1 MDAENEMTGRNRFL
15 AAINCQPFDRTPV
28 WLMRQAGRSLPEY
41 RDLKRK
47 HSFLQMVRTP
57 ELAVEVTLQP
67 IHRFQYDA
75 AILFSDILVIPEA
88 MGQPYAFRNPGGI
101 SMEFPL
107 RSQSDIDRLNDREIP
122 EKLAYVAETLKLLRR
137 ELADKSALI
146 GFSGSP
152 WTLATY
158 MAEGGSSANF
168 QHLKQLFHRDKR
180 AFESLMLKISDAVR
194 AYLDMQ
200 VDCGVD
206 ALQIFDSWGG
216 NLAGQDYEDGSLKWI
231 RRSIESVADR
241 VPVILFAKGCGQHLH
256 RLAQSGAR
264 TLSLDWTLNIGES
277 ARAIPSHLSVQG
289 NLDPLVLNLTP
300 EITKRETE
308 RILTAMKDRPG
319 HIFNLGHGLDK
330 HSKLE
335 NIEMLLHTIRNFR

>member
-1 MDAENEMTGRNRFL
+1 
-15 AAINCQPFDRTPV
+15 
-28 WLMRQAGRSLPEY
+28 MRQAGRSLPEY
-41 RDLKRK
+41 RALKRK

-67 IHRFQYDA
+67 IRRFRYDA

-88 MGQPYAFRNPGGI
+88 MGQSYTFSNPRGI
-101 SMEFPL
+101 SMEFAL
-107 RSQSDIDRLNDREIP
+107 RSQIDIDRLKEREIP

-137 ELADKSALI
+137 ELADKNALI

-152 WTLATY
+152 WTLAAY
-158 MAEGGSSANF
+158 MVEGGSSANF
-168 QHLKQLFHRDKR
+168 HHLKHLFHRDKR
-180 AFESLMLKISDAVR
+180 AFESLMIKISDAVR
-194 AYLDMQ
+194 AYLEMQ

-206 ALQIFDSWGG
+206 ALQVFDSWGG
-216 NLAGQDYEDGSLKWI
+216 NLAGQHYEEGSLRWI

-241 VPVILFAKGCGQHLH
+241 VPVILFAKGCGQHLN
-256 RLAQSGAR
+256 RLAESGAR

-277 ARAIPSHLSVQG
+277 ARTIPPHLSVQG
-289 NLDPLVLNLTP
+289 NLDPLILNLTP

-335 NIEMLLHTIRNFR
+335 NIEMLLHTIRHFR

>member
-1 MDAENEMTGRNRFL
+1 MDAENAMTGRNRFL

-41 RDLKRK
+41 RALKRK

-67 IHRFQYDA
+67 IQRFHYDA

-88 MGQPYAFRNPGGI
+88 MGQSYSFCSPSGV

-107 RSQSDIDRLNDREIP
+107 RSQSDIDRLNEREIP

-137 ELADKSALI
+137 ELAHKSALI

-158 MAEGGSSANF
+158 MMEGGSSANF
-168 QHLKQLFHRDKR
+168 HHLKQLFHRDKR
-180 AFESLMLKISDAVR
+180 AFEALMTKISDAVR
-194 AYLDMQ
+194 AYLEMQ
-200 VDCGVD
+200 AHCGVD

-216 NLAGQDYEDGSLKWI
+216 NLAGKDYEYGSLQWI
-231 RRSIESVADR
+231 RRSIESVADQ
-241 VPVILFAKGCGQHLH
+241 VPVILFAKGCGQHLN
-256 RLAQSGAR
+256 RLAASGAK
-264 TLSLDWTLNIGES
+264 TLSLDWTLDIGES

-300 EITKRETE
+300 QITKRETE

>member
-1 MDAENEMTGRNRFL
+1 MDAENAMTGRNRFL
-15 AAINCQPFDRTPV
+15 AAINCQPVDRTPV

-41 RDLKRK
+41 RALKER

-67 IHRFQYDA
+67 IRRFHYDA

-88 MGQPYAFRNPGGI
+88 MGQPYNFRSPGGV

-107 RSQSDIDRLNDREIP
+107 RSQSDIDRLKAGEIP
-122 EKLAYVAETLKLLRR
+122 EKLAYAGKTLKLLRR
-137 ELADKSALI
+137 ELADKRALI

-158 MAEGGSSANF
+158 MVEGGSSANF
-168 QHLKQLFHRDKR
+168 HRLKQLFHRDRR
-180 AFESLMLKISDAVR
+180 AFEALMVKISDAVR
-194 AYLDMQ
+194 AYLEMQ
-200 VDCGVD
+200 AQCGVD

-216 NLAGQDYEDGSLKWI
+216 NLAGQDYEHGSLKWI

-241 VPVILFAKGCGQHLH
+241 VPVILFAKSCGQHLNQ
-256 RLAQSGAR
+256 LAESGAR

-277 ARAIPSHLSVQG
+277 ARTIPPHLSVQG
-289 NLDPLVLNLTP
+289 NLDPLILNLTP

-335 NIEMLLHTIRNFR
+335 NIEMMLHTIRHFR